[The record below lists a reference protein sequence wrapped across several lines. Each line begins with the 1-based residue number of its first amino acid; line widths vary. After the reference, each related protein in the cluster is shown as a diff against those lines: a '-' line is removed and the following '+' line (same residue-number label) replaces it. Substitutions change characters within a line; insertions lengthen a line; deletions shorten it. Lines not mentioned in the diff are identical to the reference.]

1 MTTSWRDSVP
11 ANRLTIRAPLR
22 ADQGDLF
29 QPTAFPEVGPA
40 EFSSPSGTLNLL
52 VESRQSMANRLEEV
66 IWDSVKDDLIEPL
79 RGMPYVRLK
88 KRGQPTLSS
97 ITEAHRIASPYL
109 LPLLK
114 DQLIA
119 ELEWDQKRRLAPHE
133 MVSTLL
139 RRDPNSL
146 IHGVF
151 FATLKPGHL
160 RIPRLLS
167 AFIDARD
174 VSPALSGGVKLDHL
188 DSQAPATEGK
198 GHVPYGRREY
208 VSQHITAAFSL
219 DLIQLERYGLSP
231 TASSFL
237 RNLALYKIR
246 LFLSQGL
253 RLRTACDLEL
263 AGPLQT
269 SDSFPEEET
278 LSHQL
283 AQGIAEL
290 KRSGE
295 FPETSIWE
303 L

>member
-1 MTTSWRDSVP
+1 MP
-11 ANRLTIRAPLR
+11 ANRLTIQAPL
-22 ADQGDLF
+22 
-29 QPTAFPEVGPA
+29 
-40 EFSSPSGTLNLL
+40 
-52 VESRQSMANRLEEV
+52 EV
-66 IWDSVKDDLIEPL
+66 IWDSVKEDLIEPL

-114 DQLIA
+114 NQLIG
-119 ELEWDQKRRLAPHE
+119 ELEWDQKRRLALHE
-133 MVSTLL
+133 MAPTLL

-151 FATLKPGHL
+151 FATLKPGNL
-160 RIPRLLS
+160 RIPRVLS

-246 LFLSQGL
+246 LFLNQGL

-263 AGPLQT
+263 AGPIEVEPADTL
-269 SDSFPEEET
+269 PEEET
-278 LSHQL
+278 LAQRL
-283 AQGIAEL
+283 AESIAKL
-290 KRSGE
+290 KKSGE
-295 FPETSIWE
+295 LPETSIWE

>member
-1 MTTSWRDSVP
+1 MP
-11 ANRLTIRAPLR
+11 ANRLTIQAPLR
-22 ADQGDLF
+22 PILGDLF

-40 EFSSPSGTLNLL
+40 EFTSPSGTLSLL

-66 IWDSVKDDLIEPL
+66 IWDNVKEDLIKPL

-88 KRGQPTLSS
+88 KPRQPLLSS

-109 LPLLK
+109 LPHLK
-114 DQLIA
+114 DQLIQ
-119 ELEWDQKRRLAPHE
+119 ELDWDQKRRLAPHE
-133 MVSTLL
+133 MAPVLL

-146 IHGVF
+146 VHGVY
-151 FATLKPGHL
+151 FATLKPGNL

-167 AFIDARD
+167 AFIEARD

-198 GHVPYGRREY
+198 GHIPYGRREY
-208 VSQHITAAFSL
+208 VSQQITAAFSL

-246 LFLSQGL
+246 LFLSRGL

-263 AGPLQT
+263 AGPVQT
-269 SDSFPEEET
+269 SDSYPEEET
-278 LSHQL
+278 LAQEL
-283 AQGIAEL
+283 AEGIAEL
-290 KRSGE
+290 KKSGE
-295 FPETSIWE
+295 LPESSIWE